1 MGVYDQEEYEIRFAW
16 GQTGA
21 ETLAP
26 VCDVMVIVDVLSFS
40 TCVSVAVA
48 RGATVYPY
56 RFRDASAV
64 AFAQAVDAI
73 LAGSRGISRFS
84 LSPESLMSLNVGSRI
99 VLPSPNGSTI
109 SFSTG
114 DAPTYAGCLR
124 NAGAVAAAA
133 MGTAAMR
140 TAENTTAENT
150 TEKSKRGSRI
160 GVIACGER
168 WKSGG
173 LRPALEDMIGAGAII
188 ARLHGSCSPEAAAAA
203 SVFMSVENTLTDS
216 LIRCSSGKE
225 LIAGGYMND
234 VTLAAAEDA
243 DMVTPLLINGAYT
256 AAR

>member
-1 MGVYDQEEYEIRFAW
+1 MSVYDQEEYEIRFAW

-73 LAGSRGISRFS
+73 LAGSRGKSQFS
-84 LSPESLMSLNVGSRI
+84 LSPESLMSLDVGSRI

-133 MGTAAMR
+133 MR
-140 TAENTTAENT
+140 TAENTTTENT

-203 SVFMSVENTLTDS
+203 SVFKSVESTLTDS

-243 DMVTPLLINGAYT
+243 DTVTPLLINGAYT